1 MMPKPKI
8 YFADLSHT
16 AQGVSSPSFP
26 LGISFV
32 VSYAKEHF
40 GHDYDFKLFKFP
52 TDLARAI
59 QDESPVMLCLSNYSW
74 NFALGY
80 KLASL
85 AKARD
90 PKLVVVMGGPNFP
103 IVKDEKIQFFKQ
115 WPNVDFYIELEGE
128 LGFAH
133 LLEQLSSYHFDVK
146 KFKKERVA
154 TKNTSY
160 VVGDELV
167 FGTIERIHDINV
179 IPSPY
184 LTGVLDQFFDDK
196 LIPMLETTRGCP
208 FSCTFCADGVQ
219 IKSKIHR
226 FDKERTREELYYI
239 AKRVKNVDELII
251 TDLNFAMYRED
262 LDTANVIAE
271 TKDQYKYPVLVSAS
285 AGKNKPKMVID
296 VAAVLQGS
304 WTLGA
309 SIQSTDQDVLKAIKR
324 SNISSEAYKEL
335 IEFGNKLKTGKTH
348 TEIILGLPG
357 DSKQKHFE
365 CLRFGVDNDVN
376 NVRMYQA
383 MLLVGTDMATKA
395 TREQYGFITKFRT
408 IPGCIGI
415 YEFFGQQHPVAEIE
429 EIIIGSKTLPV
440 EDYLEC
446 RVMNLIIETFHNN
459 AIFDEV
465 FALIKTLGISRF
477 DSLLYIKDH
486 PEKYSPK
493 IVEIIKEFRR
503 QTMVAL
509 YDSFDHANSYVLTP
523 EIVERYVGG
532 ELGINE
538 LLIHRALL
546 FNEFEDITQLIFTAA
561 KSILEQK
568 GKMSPSIENYL
579 DELKLFILLRKRNI
593 FVDVES
599 DTVSNFKYDFEAIQA
614 TGFYINPDDYPESSE
629 PINLRFFHDDEQK
642 KHIINQTNLYKNTP
656 SGLGRVLQRSNL
668 KLMYR
673 KFTKV

>member
-1 MMPKPKI
+1 MPKPKI
-8 YFADLSHT
+8 YFADLTHT
-16 AQGVSSPSFP
+16 AQGISSPSFP

-32 VSYAKEHF
+32 VSYAKQHL
-40 GHDYDFKLFKFP
+40 GHEYDFKLFKFP
-52 TDLARAI
+52 ADLARAI
-59 QDESPVMLCLSNYSW
+59 QDEPPLLLCLSNYSW
-74 NFALGY
+74 NFAMGY

-103 IVKDEKIQFFKQ
+103 IVGDEKIQFFKR
-115 WPNVDFYIELEGE
+115 WHNVDFYVELEGE

-160 VVGDELV
+160 LVGDELV
-167 FGTIERIHDINV
+167 CGGVERIHDVNV

-184 LTGVLDQFFDDK
+184 LTGVLDQFFDDR
-196 LIPMLETTRGCP
+196 LIPMIETTRGCP
-208 FSCTFCADGVQ
+208 FSCTFCADGLQ

-239 AKRVKNVDELII
+239 AERVKNVDELII

-262 LDTANVIAE
+262 VETAKVIAE
-271 TKDQYKYPVLVSAS
+271 IKNKYNYPVLVGAS
-285 AGKNKPKMVID
+285 AGKNKPKTTID
-296 VAAVLQGS
+296 VAAILEGS
-304 WTLGA
+304 WALGA
-309 SIQSTDQDVLKAIKR
+309 AIQSTDTEVLKAIKR

-335 IEFGNKLKTGKTH
+335 IDFGNKMKTGKTY

-357 DSKQKHFE
+357 DSKEKHFE

-383 MLLVGTDMATKA
+383 MLLVGTDMATHA
-395 TREQYGFITKFRT
+395 SREQYGYITKFRI

-415 YEFFGQQHPVAEIE
+415 YEFFGEKHPVAEIE
-429 EIIIGSKTLPV
+429 EIIIGSKTLSV

-446 RVMNLIIETFHNN
+446 RVMNLIVETFHNN

-465 FALIKTLGISRF
+465 FALSKSLGISRF
-477 DSLLYIKDH
+477 DTLLYIKDH
-486 PEKYSPK
+486 TELYTTK
-493 IVEIIKEFRR
+493 IVEIFNEFKR
-503 QTMVAL
+503 QTMAPL
-509 YDSFDHANSYVLTP
+509 YDTFDHANNYVLTP

-546 FNEFEDITQLIFTAA
+546 FAEFEDITQLIFMAVE
-561 KSILEQK
+561 SILKQQ
-568 GKMSPSIENYL
+568 GKLSINIENYL
-579 DELKLFILLRKRNI
+579 EELKCFILLRKRNI
-593 FVDVES
+593 LVDVEL
-599 DTVSNFKYDFEAIQA
+599 DTVCNFKYNFEAIQTA
-614 TGFYINPDDYPESSE
+614 GFYINPDEYPESSE
-629 PINLRFFHDDEQK
+629 PVKLRFFHDDEQK
-642 KHIINQTNLYKNTP
+642 KHIINQIDLYKNTP
-656 SGLGRVLQRSNL
+656 SGMGRVLQRSNL

-673 KFTKV
+673 KFEKV

>member
-1 MMPKPKI
+1 MLSKPKI

-40 GHDYDFKLFKFP
+40 GHEYDFKLFKFP

-59 QDESPVMLCLSNYSW
+59 EEKAPVMLCLSNYSW

-103 IVKDEKIQFFKQ
+103 IVNDEKVQFFKR

-128 LGFAH
+128 LGFAD
-133 LLEQLSSYHFDVK
+133 LLKQLSSCHFDVK
-146 KFKKERVA
+146 KFKEQRVTA
-154 TKNTSY
+154 KNTSY
-160 VVGDELV
+160 LVGDELV
-167 FGTIERIHDINV
+167 FGTIERIHDINI

-184 LTGVLDQFFDDK
+184 LTGVLDQFFDAT

-208 FSCTFCADGVQ
+208 FSCTFCADGLQ

-226 FDKERTREELYYI
+226 FDKERTRKELYYI
-239 AKRVKNVDELII
+239 AEHVKNVDELII
-251 TDLNFAMYRED
+251 TDLNFAMYKED

-271 TKDQYKYPVLVSAS
+271 TKIKYKYPVIIGAS

-296 VAAVLQGS
+296 VASVLEGS
-304 WTLGA
+304 FVLGA
-309 SIQSTDQDVLKAIKR
+309 AIQSTDPEVLKAIKR
-324 SNISSEAYKEL
+324 NNISSDAYKEL
-335 IEFGNKLKTGKTH
+335 IEFGNKMKTGKTY

-357 DSKQKHFE
+357 DSKHKHFE

-383 MLLVGTDMATKA
+383 MLLAGTDMATKA
-395 TREQYGFITKFRT
+395 TREQYGYITKFRI

-415 YEFFGQQHPVAEIE
+415 YEFFGQQHPVAEVE
-429 EIIIGSKTLPV
+429 EIIIGSKTLSV

-486 PEKYSPK
+486 AELYSPK
-493 IVEIIKEFRR
+493 IVEIIEEFKR
-503 QTMVAL
+503 QTMLPL
-509 YDSFDHANSYVLTP
+509 YDSFDAANNYVLTP
-523 EIVERYVGG
+523 EIVGRYVGG

-546 FNEFEDITQLIFTAA
+546 FTEFEDITQLVFTAV
-561 KSILEQK
+561 KRILEQK
-568 GKMSPSIENYL
+568 GKLSPSIENYL
-579 DELKLFILLRKRNI
+579 EELKLFILLRKRNI
-593 FVDVES
+593 FVDVEFDAVS
-599 DTVSNFKYDFEAIQA
+599 DFKYNFEAIQA
-614 TGFYINPDDYPESSE
+614 EGFHINPDDYPKSAQ
-629 PINLRFFHDDEQK
+629 PVKLRFFHDDEQK
-642 KHIINQTNLYKNTP
+642 KHIINQMNLYKNTP

-668 KLMYR
+668 KIMYR
-673 KFTKV
+673 KFAKV